1 MENIDFHKDLLD
13 NLIDGLYLVDRDGRI
28 TYWNKAAENLSGYA
42 ADEVLGKK
50 CSDNILM
57 HVDEQGNSLCGDH
70 CPLQKAIADGLSQ
83 TAEINLLHKEGY
95 RLPVAIRIAPIR
107 DSSGEIIGAAEVFFD
122 NSAKVAATQKIKEL
136 EDLIYT
142 DQLTGV
148 ANRKYMETFINSRLE
163 EMRRHNGTFGVLFLD
178 IDHFKS
184 INDTHGHDIGD
195 DVLKMVAQT
204 LVKNLRA
211 FDAVGRWG
219 GEEFLCVITHA
230 NEDNLSKIAEK
241 LRNLVEHSSLIVNN
255 LPVSVTISIGALVAR
270 QNDTLESIVRRADK
284 LMYQSKTCGRNGVT
298 VDLDKFDH
306 DPSKFLMD
314 APVPHGYSRH
324 N

>member
-1 MENIDFHKDLLD
+1 MENMDFHKDLLD

-28 TYWNKAAENLSGYA
+28 TYWNKAAENLSGYT
-42 ADEVLGKK
+42 ADEVLGKR

-57 HVDEQGNSLCGDH
+57 HVDEQGNSLCDR
-70 CPLQKAIADGLSQ
+70 CPLQNAIADGLSQ

-107 DSSGEIIGAAEVFFD
+107 DGSGEIIGAAEVFCD
-122 NSAKVAATQKIKEL
+122 NSAKVEAAQKIKEL

-148 ANRKYMETFINSRLE
+148 ANRKYLETFINSRLE

-184 INDTHGHDIGD
+184 INDTYGHDIGD

-219 GEEFLCVITHA
+219 GEEFICVITHA
-230 NEDNLSKIAEK
+230 SEDNLSKVAEK
-241 LRNLVEHSSLIVNN
+241 LRKLVEHSSLIVNN

-270 QNDTLESIVRRADK
+270 QDDALESIVRRADK
-284 LMYQSKTCGRNGVT
+284 LMYQSKTCGRNCVT
-298 VDLDKFDH
+298 VDSFNPPELILT
-306 DPSKFLMD
+306 S
-314 APVPHGYSRH
+314 H
-324 N
+324 NTHYYPPQ